1 MANDSCPFSQ
11 GSRPPVLAG
20 RANELELL
28 KERLAALRDGR
39 PSSCVL
45 VVGQIGNGRTTLVRE
60 FARSA
65 ADAGWSPAI
74 VTLSA
79 SDDLGQQVARGLATA
94 ALHLRQHRHDPSSTN
109 ALLRAA
115 HSFGLAYGVDLPVGA
130 DAVGPEIG
138 WSGRLHDDVAVVLEE
153 VGTLCRQLES
163 GLVLIFDDAPGSVA
177 DELTVLV
184 SAAANA
190 AQAGLPVMVVVTGLA
205 SLPRLLADRWV
216 AEVGVETVVVS
227 QLGPDDIAEAVV
239 EPARR
244 SGRPFT
250 LDGLESF
257 VRRCRGLPTF
267 AQLLAR
273 HAWLASEGPITEHDV
288 AIGAAAVERHL
299 VTSVYEPI
307 HRALSPAHRRFL
319 QALSEEGGTA
329 SFETIRRRLG
339 DTNRFDPNASGL
351 VAMRDDLFARDVLA
365 SPDGQTLEFTLA
377 GFDRY
382 IQKAP

>member
-1 MANDSCPFSQ
+1 MANDSCPFSP

-20 RANELELL
+20 RAHELELL
-28 KERLAALRDGR
+28 KERLGALHDGR

-45 VVGQIGNGRTTLVRE
+45 VVGQVGNGRTTLVRE

-65 ADAGWSPAI
+65 AETGWSPAI
-74 VTLSA
+74 VALAA

-94 ALHLRQHRHDPSSTN
+94 ALHLRQHRDDPSSTN
-109 ALLRAA
+109 ALLRAV

-138 WSGRLHDDVAVVLEE
+138 WSSRLHDDVSVVLEE
-153 VGTLCRQLES
+153 VGTLCRQLGS

-205 SLPRLLADRWV
+205 SLPRLLADRWLPE
-216 AEVGVETVVVS
+216 AGVETIVVS
-227 QLGPDDIAEAVV
+227 PLGPDDIAEAVV

-273 HAWLASEGPITEHDV
+273 DSWLASEGPISEHDV

-299 VTSVYEPI
+299 VTTVYEPI

-329 SFETIRRRLG
+329 SFESIRRRLG

-351 VAMRDDLFARDVLA
+351 VAMRDDLFAREVLA

-382 IQKAP
+382 IQKAL